1 MGYAGKIFRP
11 SYWKKGLDYIRY
23 FGLKKAF
30 SHFRKGTPA
39 EDRGDTD
46 TPPTCWYGDYDSWV
60 RAHAATMGYGEFLA
74 AGDVNLG
81 PEWLLLEDPGAK
93 GLTYTSSFEKLV
105 KQAME
110 AHPACDFIYTD
121 EDSYDP
127 KDRKFKA
134 PLMKPDF
141 SPDYIS
147 DVNYIGHGVAVK
159 KSLFDAVGGID
170 PSYGGAAYY
179 DLILRLTEQAKE
191 IVHITGV
198 LCHNV
203 YGTAGLEY
211 ERKEQI
217 PDVRSTENRYAEGAL
232 GLPEEDRENG
242 LRAVEAHNA
251 RLGRKTKVVSGPRTG
266 IYNSLYEVQGD
277 PLVSIII
284 PNKDHTDDLDK
295 CVRSLF
301 EKNTYKHIEII
312 VVENNSTE
320 DETFAYYDRLQKN
333 PSVRVVYFKGKF
345 NYSAINN
352 FGIQKAR
359 GDYLLLLNNDTEIKE
374 PDSIARMLGRLQ
386 RPDLGIV
393 GAKLYY
399 PDGTIQHG
407 GVVVG
412 LGGVG
417 AHAFMMFPGESEGYM
432 ARLAAAG
439 NYSAVTAACLMVK
452 RAAYEEAGGLNED
465 LEVAFNDVDFCLR
478 VRKTGRLIAFEPHAE
493 LWHYESKSRGND
505 DTPEKKKRF
514 DGEVFRFIDLWR
526 SYILEPGDPFYNS
539 SLTLNTTDFS
549 LKP

>member
-1 MGYAGKIFRP
+1 
-11 SYWKKGLDYIRY
+11 
-23 FGLKKAF
+23 
-30 SHFRKGTPA
+30 
-39 EDRGDTD
+39 
-46 TPPTCWYGDYDSWV
+46 
-60 RAHAATMGYGEFLA
+60 MGYGEFLA

-110 AHPACDFIYTD
+110 AHPDCDFIYTD

-127 KDRKFKA
+127 KDRKFKAFKA

-352 FGIQKAR
+352 FGIEKAR
-359 GDYLLLLNNDTEIKE
+359 GDYLLLLNNDTEIRE
-374 PDSIARMLGRLQ
+374 PDSIANMLGRLQ
-386 RPDLGIV
+386 REDLGIV